1 VNLPI
6 GVGAVAA
13 AAFLLPKG
21 VAGQP
26 VGVDLLGLVLLGGSL
41 VAILVPLIQGQDQ
54 GWPWWTYVS
63 LVGGIILLVLFSSWE
78 VRVARRGRS
87 PLVPPHL
94 FLHRAFTGGTILALV
109 YFAAFTSIFFTIS
122 IFWQA
127 GLGHTALQTGV
138 VTIPFAVGSIV
149 GAALSD
155 RLASRLGRT
164 VLVLG
169 TGLVTLGLVAV
180 WLMLSLIEAVDLNHW
195 MLLAPLAA
203 AGFGNG
209 LFIAPNAQFIV
220 ATVDREE
227 AGAASGVVGT
237 MQRVGSAIGIAVI
250 GSVFFGSLE
259 ITGRPTPSTLAT
271 AFGHSAAVSLA
282 VSASFSALAFVL
294 VFTLPS
300 RAGRGA
306 DV

>member
-1 VNLPI
+1 MNLPI
-6 GVGAVAA
+6 GVVAVAA

-63 LVGGIILLVLFSSWE
+63 LVGGVILLVLFGSWE

-94 FLHRAFTGGTILALV
+94 FSHRAFTGGTILALV

-169 TGLVTLGLVAV
+169 TGSS
-180 WLMLSLIEAVDLNHW
+180 SLRTPSSSWPRSIGRRRARPVGW
-195 MLLAPLAA
+195 WAPC
-203 AGFGNG
+203 
-209 LFIAPNAQFIV
+209 
-220 ATVDREE
+220 
-227 AGAASGVVGT
+227 S
-237 MQRVGSAIGIAVI
+237 GSAV
-250 GSVFFGSLE
+250 
-259 ITGRPTPSTLAT
+259 P
-271 AFGHSAAVSLA
+271 
-282 VSASFSALAFVL
+282 SAS
-294 VFTLPS
+294 P
-300 RAGRGA
+300 
-306 DV
+306 